1 MDEKST
7 CQSREASTST
17 PATLV
22 AEPPSSGSSASSVAP
37 KREAASSPGGLPLQ
51 KSFDLGDDQSR
62 TIHHPDID
70 HEEAEAADPGHELDV
85 ELGRAHSIQE
95 IRRIETRGS
104 VKSKVSRVLS
114 VVGRRKTKERE
125 RIPFAPIP
133 VTNLDQGVVGWEGQ
147 DDPSMPLNFPN
158 RKKYL
163 ILCLLSAITLLTP
176 FASSILAP
184 GITYLNRDFGND
196 NEIVGAM
203 TVSVYLLGYTVGPL
217 FLAPLSE
224 IYGRRVVLSAA
235 NWFFCVWQIG
245 CALAPTIESLIVF
258 RFLAGVGGAGC
269 LTLGAGIIADMFRTD
284 ERGFAIG
291 IVTLGP
297 LIGPTVGPVIGGF
310 VSQTIGWRWD
320 FWIVLITSV
329 VVCGLTELFN
339 QETNPRVLIGRK
351 VKRLASDSGRTDLRS
366 CYETGE
372 QMSQKRILLN
382 GLVRPTKMLFLSPLV
397 LFVSIYI
404 AFTYGTL
411 YLLFTTIPTVFQ
423 ETYGWSIGITGL
435 IYICLGIGNMCGW
448 AVVTATS
455 DKGVVR
461 RTKQNN
467 GVFEPEMRLPLS
479 IWASTLLPITFF
491 WYGWTTHYHTHW
503 IVPVIALFPFSFGII
518 GIFIPLTTYL
528 IDCYPIYAAS
538 AIAANTVARS
548 LAGMLLPLAGPSM
561 YQNLGLGWGNSL
573 LGFICILMIPVP
585 LLLHRY
591 GSRLRKMGLQL

>member
-1 MDEKST
+1 MDEKNNPQNREPST
-7 CQSREASTST
+7 AT
-17 PATLV
+17 PATMV
-22 AEPPSSGSSASSVAP
+22 AEPPSSGSSTSSRAT
-37 KREAASSPGGLPLQ
+37 KREQ
-51 KSFDLGDDQSR
+51 TSFPDVLAPQRSLDIGDGRQSR
-62 TIHHPDID
+62 AIHPDID

-85 ELGRAHSIQE
+85 ELGRARTVEE

-104 VKSKVSRVLS
+104 VKSKVSRALS

-125 RIPFAPIP
+125 RIPFIPVP
-133 VTNLDQGVVGWEGQ
+133 VTNLNQGIVGWEGQ

-224 IYGRRVVLSAA
+224 IYGRRIVLSAA

-269 LTLGAGIIADMFRTD
+269 LTLGAGIIADLFRTD

-339 QETNPRVLIGRK
+339 QETNPRVLIERK
-351 VKRLASDSGRTDLRS
+351 VKRFIAESGRTDLKS

-397 LFVSIYI
+397 LFISIYI

-411 YLLFTTIPTVFQ
+411 YLLFTTIPIVFQ

-435 IYICLGIGNMCGW
+435 IYICLGVGNICGW

-461 RTKQNN
+461 RTKENN

-591 GSRLRKMGLQL
+591 GARLRKMGLQL

>member
-1 MDEKST
+1 MDEKSNR
-7 CQSREASTST
+7 QSREASTST

-22 AEPPSSGSSASSVAP
+22 AEPTSSGSSASSVAP
-37 KREAASSPGGLPLQ
+37 KREVASSPDQ
-51 KSFDLGDDQSR
+51 DDR
-62 TIHHPDID
+62 RARAVHPDTD
-70 HEEAEAADPGHELDV
+70 HAEAEAADPGHELDV
-85 ELGRAHSIQE
+85 ELGRAQTMEE
-95 IRRIETRGS
+95 IRRIGTRGS
-104 VKSKVSRVLS
+104 VKSKASRVLS
-114 VVGRRKTKERE
+114 VVGRRKTKDRE
-125 RIPFAPIP
+125 RIPFIPVP
-133 VTNLDQGVVGWEGQ
+133 VTNLDQGVIGWEGQ
-147 DDPSMPLNFPN
+147 DDPEMPLNFPN

-184 GITYLNRDFGND
+184 GITYLNRDFGNE

-224 IYGRRVVLSAA
+224 IYGRRVVLSSA

-269 LTLGAGIIADMFRTD
+269 LTLGAGIIADLFRTD

-339 QETNPRVLIGRK
+339 QETNPRVLIERK
-351 VKRLASDSGRTDLRS
+351 VKRAAAESGRTDLRS

-372 QMSQKRILLN
+372 QMSHRRILLN

-397 LFVSIYI
+397 LFISIYI

-411 YLLFTTIPTVFQ
+411 YLLFTTIPIVFQ

-461 RTKQNN
+461 RTKENH

-491 WYGWTTHYHTHW
+491 WYGWTTQYHTHW
-503 IVPVIALFPFSFGII
+503 ILPVIALFPFSFGII

-561 YQNLGLGWGNSL
+561 YQNLGFGWGNSL

-591 GSRLRKMGLQL
+591 GARLRKMGLQL